1 MKRNKPVVRKNPK
14 LKKWLNSKSASPLYE
29 DRPSA
34 FSHGLGDSNRL
45 LYPHNP
51 DGLSTYELQRL
62 RGYKDV
68 VRKRKVWWGSD
79 RHKTQYAVGF
89 YLEVVSYPEKT
100 YNLIMYQRSR
110 FHGRARR
117 VGGDRLYGFGKEP
130 QKFTSDMSKVKY
142 LPHDSHKDLE

>member
-34 FSHGLGDSNRL
+34 LSRGLGDSTRL

-51 DGLSTYELQRL
+51 DGLSIYELQRL

-68 VRKRKVWWGSD
+68 VRKRQVWWGSD
-79 RHKTQYAVGF
+79 GHKTQYAAGF
-89 YLEVVSYPEKT
+89 YLEVRSYSVRFYGE
-100 YNLIMYQRSR
+100 IMKARSR
-110 FHGRARR
+110 FHGLTRRR
-117 VGGDRLYGFGKEP
+117 VGGARLYKEP
-130 QKFTSDMSKVKY
+130 QKFISDMGSVKY